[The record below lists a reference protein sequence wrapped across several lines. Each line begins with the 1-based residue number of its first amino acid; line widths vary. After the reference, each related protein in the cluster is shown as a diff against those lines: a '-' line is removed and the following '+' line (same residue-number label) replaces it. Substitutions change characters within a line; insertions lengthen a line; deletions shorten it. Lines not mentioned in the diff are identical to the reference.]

1 MLPLFYPGDRVTT
14 RRTLRAVPA
23 GATGTIILVLLSAR
37 DLYLVRFDNYPG
49 ARIVRGGDLAPALPP
64 AASLRAA

>member
-23 GATGTIILVLLSAR
+23 GATGTIISVVLTAR
-37 DLYLVRFDNYPG
+37 DVYVVRFDDYSG

-64 AASLRAA
+64 AASHRAA

>member
-1 MLPLFYPGDRVTT
+1 MSPLFRPGDRVKT

-23 GATGTIILVLLSAR
+23 GATGTVILVLLSAR
-37 DLYLVRFDNYPG
+37 DVYLVRFDDYPG
-49 ARIVRGGDLAPALPP
+49 AKIVRGGDLEPALPP